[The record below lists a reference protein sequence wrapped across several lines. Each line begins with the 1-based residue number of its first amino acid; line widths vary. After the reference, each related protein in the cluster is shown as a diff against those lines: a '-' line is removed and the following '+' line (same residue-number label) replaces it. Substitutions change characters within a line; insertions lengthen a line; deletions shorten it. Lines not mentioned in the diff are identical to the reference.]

1 MSTRREKMPRWVE
14 LAVVP
19 AANVALAFVA
29 AGLVVLAIGE
39 NPFQAVKYMLTGAF
53 GDAEA
58 LGYTLFY
65 ATDYLFAGLA
75 VAVAFHAGLF
85 NIGGEGQAYLGG
97 LGAGLVALAL
107 DHSGCGLLVLP
118 AAVAGA
124 ALFGAAWAAVPA
136 YLQAYRGSHIVITTI
151 MFNFLASALMVYL
164 MVNVLIAPGNMSP
177 ESRDFVA
184 SASMP
189 QISNILAAVG
199 ITVHPSPFNIA
210 SVLALLCAFAVWLV
224 VWRTPWGYELRL
236 LGFNADAA
244 SYAGVKAKRMVVVA
258 MCLSG
263 ALAGMVGVNEIL
275 GVHHRLLLD
284 FALGYGFGGIAVA
297 LMGRNHPVG
306 IVLASLLFGALQ
318 QGGTE
323 LSFDMPQITR
333 EMVVAIQGL
342 VILFSGA
349 LAAMTRPW
357 VARSYSGLRLVLVRE
372 KPVPPGGAGHKEGE
386 GV

>member
-1 MSTRREKMPRWVE
+1 MSAHREKLPRWVD
-14 LAVVP
+14 LALVP
-19 AANVALAFVA
+19 AANVLLAFIA

-39 NPFQAVKYMLTGAF
+39 NPFEAVKVMLLGAF
-53 GDAEA
+53 GDSEMI
-58 LGYTLFY
+58 GYTLFY
-65 ATDYLFAGLA
+65 ATDYAFAGLA

-97 LGAGLVALAL
+97 LGAGLVAMAL
-107 DHSGCGLLVLP
+107 DHSGSGLIVLP
-118 AAVAGA
+118 LAIAGA
-124 ALFGAAWAAVPA
+124 AIFGAIWAAVPA

-164 MVNVLIAPGNMSP
+164 MVNVLIAPQNMSP
-177 ESRDFVA
+177 ESRDFLP
-184 SASMP
+184 SAMLP
-189 QISNILAAVG
+189 LVSNMLAG
-199 ITVHPSPFNIA
+199 IGIAVHPSPLNIA
-210 SVLALLCAFAVWLV
+210 LFLALIAAFGVWLL

-236 LGFNADAA
+236 MGYNADAA
-244 SYAGVKAKRMVVVA
+244 GYAGIKSKRMVVMA

-263 ALAGMVGVNEIL
+263 ALAGLVGVNEIL

-306 IVLASLLFGALQ
+306 ILLASLLFGALQ

-323 LSFDMPQITR
+323 LSFAMPQITR
-333 EMVVAIQGL
+333 EMVIAIQGL

-349 LAAMTRPW
+349 LAAMTKPW
-357 VARSYSGLRLVLVRE
+357 IAWSLKGPLKLARE
-372 KPVPPGGAGHKEGE
+372 NPAKMGGK
-386 GV
+386 

>member
-1 MSTRREKMPRWVE
+1 MSAHREKLPRWVD
-14 LAVVP
+14 LALVP
-19 AANVALAFVA
+19 AANVFLAFIA

-39 NPFQAVKYMLTGAF
+39 NPFEAVKVMLVGAF
-53 GDAEA
+53 GDTEMI
-58 LGYTLFY
+58 GYTLFY
-65 ATDYLFAGLA
+65 ATDYAFAGLA

-97 LGAGLVALAL
+97 LGAGLAALAL
-107 DHSGCGLLVLP
+107 DHTGNAFIVLP
-118 AAVAGA
+118 AAIGCA
-124 ALFGAAWAAVPA
+124 ALFGAVWAAVPA

-164 MVNVLIAPGNMSP
+164 MVNVLIAPQNMSP
-177 ESRDFVA
+177 ESRDFMS
-184 SASMP
+184 SAMLP
-189 QISNILAAVG
+189 LVSNMLAAVG
-199 ITVHPSPFNIA
+199 VVVHPSPLNIA
-210 SVLALLCAFAVWLV
+210 SILVLLVAFGIWVL

-236 LGFNADAA
+236 MGYNTDAA
-244 SYAGVKAKRMVVVA
+244 GYAGIKSKRMVVMA

-263 ALAGMVGVNEIL
+263 ALAGCVGVNEIL

-306 IVLASLLFGALQ
+306 ILLASLLFGALQ

-323 LSFDMPQITR
+323 LSFAMPQITR
-333 EMVVAIQGL
+333 EMVIAIQGL

-357 VARSYSGLRLVLVRE
+357 ISWSLKGPLKLVRE
-372 KPVPPGGAGHKEGE
+372 NPTHVEGK
-386 GV
+386 